1 MLDFFAKKV
10 GLYISLLKEV
20 QIENGIAVIF
30 AINLFKDSSLDFV
43 DCLLISYN
51 NVLGQHIISFDKKLV
66 SRLL

>member
-1 MLDFFAKKV
+1 M
-10 GLYISLLKEV
+10 
-20 QIENGIAVIF
+20 IF

-66 SRLL
+66 SRLLYRFTRSTMVLGEILF